1 MSARR
6 RKLLRGLL
14 GGVAAIVIVI
24 GLLLAAFGYIVTRVP
39 EYRVQVQ
46 DWINERSGLIV
57 EFRSLRARL
66 RFHGPELVF
75 DDAIVRTPD
84 RTRVLAT
91 ATRGSVGF
99 DWWGALR
106 EGRLTAGRFTLVSPQ
121 IGLIRTR
128 EGRIQLLGQS
138 ALPERTD
145 PKPFAL
151 EELPTGRFDVEDA
164 LVTFRDEITGRGPW
178 SLSGVDFVLT
188 RTSDAMRLRGDASL
202 PNTLGRELS
211 FSATAEGPLEQ
222 YQTLVSTFSV
232 EGEALD
238 LAGWADVLPDHW
250 PAPETGLGSLQVSG
264 ALSGSQLTQ
273 LSAQLDLRDV
283 ATALPV
289 WATPLPTAAPMRQ
302 PLPDE
307 DEDDDDVDEHEDVS
321 ADASAAAAAM
331 ALSESHGAPPT
342 APQMLAYDRLALS
355 LRAQRVG
362 DEWSATIDDLTL
374 AQKESQWRSKQ
385 LRARWSHAADGKV
398 TKASATADRIVLD
411 HVWPLLAYL
420 PESRNAA
427 RARALNARGVVEDLE
442 VSVER
447 APDAPIQYDIEAR
460 LSNVAFDPIEKAPG
474 LSGLSG
480 AIEATHESGRW
491 RIGEQDIQFS
501 LPRWFRESLSARVTG
516 ELAWRALPDGW
527 VVSGENLQVRNEDG
541 QGAATLALTLKP
553 GSSPV
558 LEMTAQGE
566 NLRAGST
573 AKYIPA
579 GRLGARTVEW
589 FDQAFIDGRVTAA
602 EFVYKGPTR
611 SFPFRRGEGLFRV
624 RGHVENAVF
633 SYQPGWMQAHDIVA
647 DVEFINEG
655 MSVRATQGAIGELRL
670 QQARAQVK
678 DLKQAEIEIEA
689 SARGDLSEG
698 LKFLKSSPLAPK
710 LGETFAKLD
719 GAGAMTT
726 DVRLFLPIKHF
737 DSRDIQV
744 TARLANASAGLRDL
758 DAPVRRLNGA
768 VTVRNTLLA
777 AAKLEGQWL
786 GGPVSVVVTP
796 ARADASMLVA
806 QGRLAADRI
815 APLLKPPPTVALS
828 GETNWRA
835 TTQLVAAGEGKRPP
849 QIVNLESDLRGL
861 AIGLPAPLGKNA
873 EEPRALQLALETD
886 GREDALVRGA
896 LGDVRAL
903 IRLKSGAE
911 GWTLDRGGVR
921 ADGAAPALP
930 DHAGL
935 RIEGSVERFVLD
947 DWLALRSEER
957 AGKPLSEYLH
967 AANVRVQEFE
977 AFGYRWADVRGVLQA
992 TQAGWRVDVSGAQAE
1007 GQILIPHELPGELP
1021 LRATMERLV
1030 LEKAPARAV
1039 RDKEPVDPRKL
1050 PALQVYVSDLRV
1062 GPRVIGAVDLKASR
1076 APQGLRFDSA
1086 TVIGAAVQGEGRGH
1100 WFMTTDGQHSALD
1113 ARVTSTDVAAA
1124 LRALNYSGFIE
1135 AKRGE
1140 IRADLT
1146 WPGGFTGNILEHA
1159 SGAISVDAETG
1170 QIVNLQPG
1178 AGRVL
1183 GLFSIAALPRRLALD
1198 FSDLTEQGLAFDRIH
1213 GDFELR
1219 DGQAHTSNLVLSGPA
1234 AEIGLA
1240 GRTGLATRDYDQT
1253 AVVTGNL
1260 GASLPVAGA
1269 LAGGPAVGAALLL
1282 FSQVF
1287 KEPLKGITR
1296 GYYRITGPWENPKVE
1311 RIDQAQAKAETTP

>member
-1 MSARR
+1 MTQRIRTS
-6 RKLLRGLL
+6 LRWLL
-14 GGVAAIVIVI
+14 GGVVAIVV
-24 GLLLAAFGYIVTRVP
+24 LVAVMLAAFGYIVTRVP

-46 DWINERSGLIV
+46 DWINARSGLIV

-66 RFHGPELVF
+66 RFYGPELVF
-75 DDAIVRTPD
+75 DDAILRTPD

-99 DWWGALR
+99 DWWGAVR
-106 EGRLTAGRFTLVSPQ
+106 EGRLTAGRFTLISPE

-128 EGRIQLLGQS
+128 AGRIQLLGQS

-145 PKPFAL
+145 AKPFAL
-151 EELPTGRFDVEDA
+151 EGLPTGRFDVEDA

-178 SLSGVDFVLT
+178 SASGVDFVLT
-188 RTSDAMRLRGDASL
+188 RTSDALRLRGDASL
-202 PNTLGRELS
+202 PKTLGRELS

-222 YQTLVSTFSV
+222 YETLVSTFSV
-232 EGEALD
+232 GGKALD

-250 PAPETGLGSLQVSG
+250 PAPETGLGSLRVSG
-264 ALSGSQLTQ
+264 ALAGPRLTQ
-273 LSAQLDLRDV
+273 LSAQVDVRDV
-283 ATALPV
+283 TTALPV
-289 WATPLPTAAPMRQ
+289 WTTPVPTAAPMRQ
-302 PLPDE
+302 PVG
-307 DEDDDDVDEHEDVS
+307 DEDDADSVDALA
-321 ADASAAAAAM
+321 ADAASALTAP
-331 ALSESHGAPPT
+331 HGAQPS

-355 LRAQRVG
+355 LRAQRTG
-362 DEWSATIDDLTL
+362 DEWTATVDDLTL
-374 AQKESQWRSKQ
+374 AHQRSQWRSKQ
-385 LRARWSHAADGKV
+385 LRARWSRDADGKFI
-398 TKASATADRIVLD
+398 KASGSADRIVLD
-411 HVWPLLAYL
+411 QIWPLLAYL

-427 RARALNARGVVEDLE
+427 RARGLNARGVLEDLE
-442 VSVER
+442 VSLER
-447 APDAPIQYDIEAR
+447 SADASMQYEVAAR
-460 LSNVAFDPIEKAPG
+460 LGDVGFDPIEKAPG

-480 AIEATHESGRW
+480 EIEATHESGRW
-491 RIGEQDIQFS
+491 RIGEQDIHFA
-501 LPRWFRESLSARVTG
+501 LPRWFRETLSGRVAG
-516 ELAWRALPDGW
+516 ELAWRALPEGW
-527 VVSGENLQVRNEDG
+527 VVSGDELRVRTEDG
-541 QGAATLALTLKP
+541 EGTATLALTLKP

-558 LEMTAQGE
+558 LEISAQGA

-579 GRLGARTVEW
+579 GMLGVRTVEW

-611 SFPFRRGEGLFRV
+611 SFPFRSGEGVFRA

-647 DVEFINEG
+647 DVEFVNQG
-655 MSVRATQGAIGELRL
+655 MSIRATQGAIGELRL
-670 QQARAQVK
+670 EQATAQIK
-678 DLKQAEIEIEA
+678 DLKRGEIEIEA

-698 LKFLKSSPLAPK
+698 LKFLKASPLAPK
-710 LGETFAKLD
+710 LGAFAKL
-719 GAGAMTT
+719 GGSGAMTT
-726 DVRLFLPIKHF
+726 DVRLFLPIRRL
-737 DSRDIQV
+737 DARDIEV
-744 TARLANASAGLRDL
+744 TAHLSNASAALRDL
-758 DAPVRRLNGA
+758 DAPLRKLSGSL
-768 VTVRNTLLA
+768 TVRNTLLA
-777 AAKLEGQWL
+777 AANLEGQWL
-786 GGPVSVVVTP
+786 GGPLSVVVTP
-796 ARADASMLVA
+796 ERADASVLVA
-806 QGRLAADRI
+806 QGSVAADRI
-815 APLLKPPPTVALS
+815 TALLKPPPAMSLS
-828 GETNWRA
+828 GATNWRA
-835 TTQLVAAGEGKRPP
+835 TTRLIASGDEERPL
-849 QIVNLESDLRGL
+849 QVVNLESDMQGL
-861 AIGLPAPLGKNA
+861 AIRLPAPLGKTA
-873 EEPRALQLALETD
+873 DETRPLQLALQTD
-886 GREDALVRGA
+886 GRDAALVRGA
-896 LGDVRAL
+896 FGDVRAL
-903 IRLKSGAE
+903 IRLRPGFE

-935 RIEGSVERFVLD
+935 RIEGAVERFVLD
-947 DWLALRSEER
+947 DWLALRTEGGQ
-957 AGKPLSEYLH
+957 GKPLSEYLH

-977 AFGYRWADVRGVLQA
+977 AFGYRWPDVRGVMQA
-992 TQAGWRVDVSGAQAE
+992 TQAGWRIDVSGAHAE
-1007 GQILIPHELPGELP
+1007 GQILIPHELVGEHP
-1021 LRATMERLV
+1021 LRATMERLR
-1030 LEKAPARAV
+1030 LTKASSRAARDAT
-1039 RDKEPVDPRKL
+1039 PVDPRKL

-1086 TVIGAAVQGEGRGH
+1086 TVIGAAVKGEGRGH
-1100 WFMTTDGQHSALD
+1100 WFVTTDGPQSALA
-1113 ARVTSTDVAAA
+1113 ARVTSTDVAAT

-1135 AKRGE
+1135 AERGE

-1146 WPGGFTGNILEHA
+1146 WPGGFAGNILSQA
-1159 SGAISVDAETG
+1159 SGAITVDAESG

-1198 FSDLTEQGLAFDRIH
+1198 FSDLTEEGLAFDAIH

-1219 DGQAHTSNLVLSGPA
+1219 DGQAHTSNLLLSGPA

-1253 AVVTGNL
+1253 AVVTGKL

-1311 RIDQAQAKAETTP
+1311 RIDQAHARAEATP